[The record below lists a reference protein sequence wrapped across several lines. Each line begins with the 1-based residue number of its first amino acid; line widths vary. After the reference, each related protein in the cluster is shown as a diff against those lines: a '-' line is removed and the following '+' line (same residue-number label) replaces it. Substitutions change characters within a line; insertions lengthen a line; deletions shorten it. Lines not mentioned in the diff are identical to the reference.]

1 MIRGIDSQ
9 IMINKSVDYAKQM
22 ADQNNNVQQG
32 KDFVA
37 EMEKAR
43 IKKEEESV
51 LHVSDP
57 ENARVRREK
66 HEKDKHGGHEAAA
79 DRQEE
84 ENEGFTAEETAEGK
98 KAEGLGIS
106 VDINI

>member
-22 ADQNNNVQQG
+22 ADQINNVQQS

-43 IKKEEESV
+43 IKREDESV
-51 LHVSDP
+51 LRT
-57 ENARVRREK
+57 EETQEERVRREK
-66 HEKDKHGGHEAAA
+66 DRKEGALYEDRFADSEDKEDALT
-79 DRQEE
+79 DEDVL
-84 ENEGFTAEETAEGK
+84 AEE
-98 KAEGLGIS
+98 KAEGLGVS